1 MNLFEL
7 FVKIGVD
14 DQASNNLSK
23 ITDKLGN
30 GLKKAAQ
37 IGTAAVSAA
46 NAGIAAL
53 TKAAVDNYAEYEQLV
68 GGAELMFGGA
78 FKTVEKNAQE
88 AYETVQ
94 MSQSEYLKQVNGFA
108 TGLKTALGGNE
119 EAAADLAHKIVK
131 AEADIIAATG
141 NTAENVQNA
150 FNGIMRSNFTML
162 DNLQIGITP
171 TKEGFQELI
180 DKVNEWNE
188 TNGKATSYQLG
199 NLADMQSALIDY
211 IDMVGYSG
219 YASAEAAG
227 TISGSV
233 ASMRSAWRNLLVGFA
248 DETQDL
254 GTLVDRFVLSF
265 DTALDNLLPRIE
277 IALDGVAM
285 FLEKIVPKIAEAL
298 VPMIAE
304 YAPKLITIGA
314 ELTKS
319 LVSGIF
325 KAISNSETRNK
336 IFETVKKISSMLIS
350 RKVEMAKTA
359 ISFVKSLADGLVD
372 NFDEIVPKAKEF
384 IGELVSLVS
393 ENASDFL
400 DVAGSIISTI
410 SDGIIEYAPNIVGG
424 IKRLISKI
432 GVYISENTQS
442 ARTGINSFIEKIVEF
457 FADEESREQFTTAAI
472 NIIVGLVTAISTNAI
487 KMIPAAVALIS
498 ELAVAITNPEILKQL
513 TTLATNVITGIANA
527 IVSILSN
534 NEIIETLVN
543 SAGEILLSLVDAIVH
558 SLPTL
563 LTAAVKIIENLITFL
578 LNDDNTEKIVQAAI
592 DIIMALS
599 NALASNAGEL
609 LNGVG
614 NLIFKIIEAFFK
626 VDWVEVGK
634 EIGASVLRGLL
645 DIFGTQD
652 ILDRIIGQRNLFE
665 NLNPQD
671 YMPKDITSL
680 LPPKEE
686 EEETAQIPA
695 LEYLHPWE
703 KTQKYP
709 IIVQNIYS
717 QSQTA
722 ADLAE
727 ETQWEAYRAWMTQKE

>member
-46 NAGIAAL
+46 TAGIAAL

-254 GTLVDRFVLSF
+254 GSLVDRFVLSF

-285 FLEKIVPKIAEAL
+285 FLEKFVPKIAEAL

-304 YAPKLITIGA
+304 YAPKLITIGT

-319 LVSGIF
+319 LATGVF
-325 KAISNSETRNK
+325 KAISNLEVRNK
-336 IFETVKKISSMLIS
+336 IFETVKKIASMLIT
-350 RKVEMAKTA
+350 RKVEMVKAA

-384 IGELVSLVS
+384 IGELVSFVS

-400 DVAGSIISTI
+400 DAANSIITAI
-410 SDGIIEYAPNIVGG
+410 SYGIVEHAPNIIGG
-424 IKRLISKI
+424 IQRLVSKI

-442 ARTGINSFIEKIVEF
+442 ARSGINSFIEKIVKF
-457 FADEESREQFTTAAI
+457 FTDAESREQFTTAAI
-472 NIIVGLVTAISTNAI
+472 NIIVGLVAAISTNAI

-498 ELAVAITNPEILKQL
+498 ELAVAITNPEIFKQL
-513 TTLATNVITGIANA
+513 TTLATNVIAGIANA

-534 NEIIETLVN
+534 NEMIETLVN
-543 SAGEILLSLVDAIVH
+543 SAGEILLSLVDAIVK

-592 DIIMALS
+592 DIIMAMS
-599 NALASNAGEL
+599 NALSNNAGEIL
-609 LNGVG
+609 SGVG

-626 VDWVEVGK
+626 VDWG
-634 EIGASVLRGLL
+634 EIGKKIGGSLLRGLL
-645 DIFGTQD
+645 DVFGA
-652 ILDRIIGQRNLFE
+652 LNRFDRMEINPFE
-665 NLNPQD
+665 YLNPQD
-671 YMPKDITSL
+671 YIPKDITNL

-686 EEETAQIPA
+686 EEATVQTPS

-703 KTQKYP
+703 RTQKYP

-727 ETQWEAYRAWMTQKE
+727 ETQWEAYRTWMTQKE